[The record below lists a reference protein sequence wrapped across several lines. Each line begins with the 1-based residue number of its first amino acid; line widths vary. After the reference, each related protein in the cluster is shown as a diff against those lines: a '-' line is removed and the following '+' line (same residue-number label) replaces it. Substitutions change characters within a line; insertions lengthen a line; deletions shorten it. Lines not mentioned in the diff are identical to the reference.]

1 MKWWYFLLG
10 LVPVPVGFRVDEW
23 TDTVIHATVVLCPVS
38 IVLLDVVSRSQAA
51 LARLIKNKDGEPTEM
66 EGYDTGR
73 VHGEN
78 SPGVC
83 KQD

>member
-1 MKWWYFLLG
+1 MKWWYLLLG
-10 LVPVPVGFRVDEW
+10 LVPVPVGFKVDEW

-51 LARLIKNKDGEPTEM
+51 LARLIKNKDEAS
-66 EGYDTGR
+66 DHAR
-73 VHGEN
+73 VDAD
-78 SPGVC
+78 SSSVAC